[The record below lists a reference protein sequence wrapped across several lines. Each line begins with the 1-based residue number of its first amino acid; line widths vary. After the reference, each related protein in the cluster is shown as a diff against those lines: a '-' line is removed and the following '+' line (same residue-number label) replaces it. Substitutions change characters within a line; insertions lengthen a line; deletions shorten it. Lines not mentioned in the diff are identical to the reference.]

1 VTRWTLKVRRH
12 GGTERSRHDSLA
24 DAIGAMQARLDTLAP
39 AAGGGDGRVLGR
51 EFPAAT
57 LVEARAELRGPR
69 GGRGGV
75 DLHADRSTVA
85 WTGRVRRRAVVP
97 QADETACQA
106 LARVLE
112 GEGERQRE
120 GVS

>member
-1 VTRWTLKVRRH
+1 VTRWTLKVRRP

-24 DAIGAMQARLDTLAP
+24 DAIGAMQARLDALAP
-39 AAGGGDGRVLGR
+39 AADGGDERFLGR

-69 GGRGGV
+69 GGHGGV
-75 DLHADRSTVA
+75 DLHADSSTVA

-97 QADETACQA
+97 EAGETAYQA

-112 GEGERQRE
+112 AGGEGE
-120 GVS
+120 GVG